1 MFAKLFSSITE
12 SSLWSEPK
20 EVRLL
25 FVTMLAKAD
34 QNGFVEA
41 SIPGLARVANLTVEE
56 TETGLQCLESPDVY
70 SKNPDNEGRR
80 VLQVPG
86 GFVLLNYEDY
96 RARRSTEERREY
108 MRDYMQNY
116 RKKSNNGKHGVNSG
130 KRAVNNGKPRLAQ
143 ADTDTEEETKT
154 EEFDSFWCVYP
165 RKTAKGTARKA
176 FKAAMKKTSAV
187 QIIAAAAAYAKS
199 VETADPKFIAHPA
212 SWLNAERWDDETTPA
227 AVNGSASIE
236 DDWDEVK
243 AIVLEKYH
251 PDVRCTKRI
260 EQLLTPE
267 QFKAVIEVSP
277 RKIWDSDRFDKV
289 IPAAYRRA
297 RKAQQNG

>member
-56 TETGLQCLESPDVY
+56 TETGLQCLQSPDVY

-80 VLQVPG
+80 VLPVPG

-108 MRDYMQNY
+108 MREYMQNY
-116 RKKSNNGKHGVNSG
+116 RKKTGNGKQSVNSG
-130 KRAVNNGKPRLAQ
+130 KPTVNNGKPRLAQ
-143 ADTDTEEETKT
+143 AETET
-154 EEFDSFWCVYP
+154 EKINKQPAADEFDQFWQSYP
-165 RKTAKGTARKA
+165 RKVAKGTARKA
-176 FKAAMKKTSAV
+176 WDKAVKTVDA
-187 QIIAAAAAYAKS
+187 QTIIDGGKRYAASMAGSEA
-199 VETADPKFIAHPA
+199 KFIAHPT
-212 SWLNAERWDDETTPA
+212 SWLNAERWADEPEPA
-227 AVNGSASIE
+227 PKPEIKPG
-236 DDWDEVK
+236 
-243 AIVLEKYH
+243 
-251 PDVRCTKRI
+251 
-260 EQLLTPE
+260 TPE
-267 QFKAVIEVSP
+267 
-277 RKIWDSDRFDKV
+277 W
-289 IPAAYRRA
+289 AARSIKWLEPVRELQAMANRGEITDAEFNRRVAEAAA
-297 RKAQQNG
+297 RTPELR

>member
-56 TETGLQCLESPDVY
+56 TEHGLQCLQSPDMY

-96 RARRSTEERREY
+96 RSRRNTEERREY
-108 MRDYMQNY
+108 MREYMQKY
-116 RKKSNNGKHGVNSG
+116 RNGKPAVN
-130 KRAVNNGKPRLAQ
+130 KRKQSVNNGKPPLAH
-143 ADTDTEEETKT
+143 TDTETKT
-154 EEFDSFWCVYP
+154 DKKKTVLSESDTNQFELFWAAYP
-165 RKTAKGTARKA
+165 RKTAKGNARKA
-176 FKAAMKKTSAV
+176 WATAV
-187 QIIAAAAAYAKS
+187 KQADPETIIAAAGRYAKS
-199 VETADPKFIAHPA
+199 VTDPKFTAHPA
-212 SWLNAERWDDETTPA
+212 TWLNAERWLDEDMQPTKKPR
-227 AVNGSASIE
+227 
-236 DDWDEVK
+236 
-243 AIVLEKYH
+243 L
-251 PDVRCTKRI
+251 PDFD
-260 EQLLTPE
+260 TPE
-267 QFKAVIEVSP
+267 GMAELQRQFAE
-277 RKIWDSDRFDKV
+277 
-289 IPAAYRRA
+289 
-297 RKAQQNG
+297 GLHT